1 MQMWVEGKETTR
13 QVNAHVRIKHVFLMG
28 LEDRDCVTLMLL
40 KHIFKIEDIDYG
52 QSSFIM
58 YFVQSDQVKV
68 LVAYHSV
75 I

>member
-1 MQMWVEGKETTR
+1 
-13 QVNAHVRIKHVFLMG
+13 MG

-75 I
+75 IWQTTAWIKVRIELWKS